1 MVEWSNVGKGFA
13 KVSDEHGESYRQN
26 MLLVFGEPCP
36 QRQYVRGHIMENERQ
51 DKRPAGLGSAA
62 ALPAHWGL

>member
-26 MLLVFGEPCP
+26 ILLVFGEPCP
-36 QRQYVRGHIMENERQ
+36 QRQYVRGHIMEN
-51 DKRPAGLGSAA
+51 
-62 ALPAHWGL
+62 